1 MANFDFSH
9 VKIKEAEEPPKSKKY
24 EKMLEA
30 HDHIRKACVLLTLA
44 IMDDNMTTDDL
55 LKIKP
60 IADKLTE
67 AYELSTD
74 RLPLYLTGAD

>member
-9 VKIKEAEEPPKSKKY
+9 VKVKEAEEPPKSKKY

-30 HDHIRKACVLLTLA
+30 HDHIREAYVLLTLA
-44 IMDDNMTTDDL
+44 IMDDHMAIDDL

-60 IADKLTE
+60 IVDRLAE
-67 AYELSTD
+67 VYELSTD
-74 RLPLYLTGAD
+74 LLPLYLTGAD